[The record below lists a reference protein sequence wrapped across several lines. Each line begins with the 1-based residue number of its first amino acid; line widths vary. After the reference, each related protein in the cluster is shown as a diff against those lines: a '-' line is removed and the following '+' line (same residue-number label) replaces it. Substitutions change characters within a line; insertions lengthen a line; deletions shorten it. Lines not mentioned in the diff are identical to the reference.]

1 MKTKRSIA
9 IVAAVFGLTL
19 SACALG
25 GCYSTNAIKSPSE
38 TFDTPEGAAPMLS
51 VAHEG
56 RYESLGAE
64 GCFGCHGSS
73 SEADPFLAKAGQM
86 PDNHYVRED
95 RDSHKIDAAHSLCGS
110 CHVQQRK
117 AGE

>member
-1 MKTKRSIA
+1 MRRNI
-9 IVAAVFGLTL
+9 IVVGAVAGLML
-19 SACALG
+19 FAGALG
-25 GCYSTNAIKSPSE
+25 GCYSTNAITSPSE
-38 TFDTPEGAAPMLS
+38 TFDSPEGAAPMLS

-56 RYESLGAE
+56 RYESLGAQ

-73 SEADPFLAKAGQM
+73 SEADPFLKKAGKM
-86 PDNHYVRED
+86 PDNHYANGNRET
-95 RDSHKIDAAHSLCGS
+95 HKIDAAHSLCGS